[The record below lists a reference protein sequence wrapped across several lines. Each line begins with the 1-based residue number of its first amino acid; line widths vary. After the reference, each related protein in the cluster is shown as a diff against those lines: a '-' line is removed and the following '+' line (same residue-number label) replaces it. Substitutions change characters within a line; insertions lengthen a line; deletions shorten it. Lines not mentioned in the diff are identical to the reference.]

1 MPDFIFYWLQTHA
14 GLGFAIG
21 LGSLFAIMAGLGMF
35 RRCAK

>member
-21 LGSLFAIMAGLGMF
+21 LGSMFTIMA
-35 RRCAK
+35 CASVIVRSK